1 MGVAIIWRNL
11 LTKFIF
17 DIPNIQY
24 FIYIVAL
31 YGLLLMSLYLL
42 KVLLHFPDFLQ
53 DLNMPP
59 KLAGLG
65 SLSMSI
71 SLFGSLLTMEQLKV
85 DMNVVIAVVLF
96 GAFVQFLSM
105 CRFFRL
111 CWLESSYPEPYW
123 NAAVLSSVFPAIT
136 LPNLHSTNYEF
147 VLRIRQAYHIL
158 AWCFFVWIIPVM
170 IYRTVVMHRPVIHS
184 PAIKENTTTDK
195 SLTIPPANTVTV
207 VVAPNPS
214 VCLLQAG
221 TSIMCSAWHRT
232 PSWTSV
238 DSREGRIV
246 SHTTFAI
253 STVGLLITIT
263 AIWQRR
269 HQLRNF
275 GYKDIWAASTFPF
288 CNTAIA
294 AGLYY
299 SVHKD
304 PLIVLQLWVWTISI
318 IASLIVLCV
327 NIMFIYHTYYLTAP
341 PSPAPPII
349 VMGDHMIVSQ
359 QDVFTTH
366 TDEIDSCSLSD
377 VEVTD
382 H

>member
-11 LTKFIF
+11 LTNFIF

-59 KLAGLG
+59 KLACLG

-136 LPNLHSTNYEF
+136 LPNLHPTNYEF

-170 IYRTVVMHRPVIHS
+170 IYRTVVMHQPVIQS
-184 PAIKENTTTDK
+184 PAIKENATPVTTTDK

-232 PSWTSV
+232 PLWTSV

-253 STVGLLITIT
+253 STVGMM
-263 AIWQRR
+263 
-269 HQLRNF
+269 F
-275 GYKDIWAASTFPF
+275 ST
-288 CNTAIA
+288 
-294 AGLYY
+294 GLAVYMY
-299 SVHKD
+299 DAVE
-304 PLIVLQLWVWTISI
+304 LCMI
-318 IASLIVLCV
+318 IL
-327 NIMFIYHTYYLTAP
+327 
-341 PSPAPPII
+341 PIG
-349 VMGDHMIVSQ
+349 VANVSM
-359 QDVFTTH
+359 T
-366 TDEIDSCSLSD
+366 SSLSSYSPQQNL
-377 VEVTD
+377 